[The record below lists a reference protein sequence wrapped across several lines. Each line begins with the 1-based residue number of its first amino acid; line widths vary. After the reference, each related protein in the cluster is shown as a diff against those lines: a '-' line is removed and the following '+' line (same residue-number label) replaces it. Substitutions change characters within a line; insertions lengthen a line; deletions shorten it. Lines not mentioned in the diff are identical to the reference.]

1 MVVQFFNV
9 VIEWKCLRVGANT
22 LYHYD
27 HDGFGFSLSVS
38 GAVDGAFEKLYIG
51 INTLTVGWAQQFDA
65 I

>member
-1 MVVQFFNV
+1 MWELTHFTIMIMTGLVL
-9 VIEWKCLRVGANT
+9 C
-22 LYHYD
+22 
-27 HDGFGFSLSVS
+27 LSVS

>member
-1 MVVQFFNV
+1 MIMTGLVL
-9 VIEWKCLRVGANT
+9 C
-22 LYHYD
+22 
-27 HDGFGFSLSVS
+27 LSVS

>member
-1 MVVQFFNV
+1 MW
-9 VIEWKCLRVGANT
+9 ELT
-22 LYHYD
+22 HD
-27 HDGFGFSLSVS
+27 HDGSVGLVLCLSVS